1 MEKGLKQQESNSSA
15 DRIKRK
21 GGHITKDMLVK
32 AAKMTRSKTISDVEY
47 LKKITH
53 LHLAEKKISTL
64 QNAPFELCSNL
75 RVLYLHD
82 NNISKMVEQ
91 PLKIP
96 KVTHLYLQNN
106 EVDKVEGLQKA
117 ASLSK
122 LYLSGNK
129 ISTFEGL
136 EHCSSLSELH
146 LSDQNLEDDCGK
158 SSCMEIPEAS
168 LRAMSRTLTT
178 LTVANAGITTLEP
191 FLLLNSLERLDAS
204 RNKLDDIKS
213 VCRYLD
219 GAVRL
224 SILDLR
230 GNPICKARKY
240 REMLVIS
247 SHIENLDGKD
257 ILDQERQFLIAMKA
271 KRGGKKASSKKHNE
285 NSKQQKPMF
294 QIGKKS

>member
-1 MEKGLKQQESNSSA
+1 
-15 DRIKRK
+15 
-21 GGHITKDMLVK
+21 
-32 AAKMTRSKTISDVEY
+32 
-47 LKKITH
+47 
-53 LHLAEKKISTL
+53 
-64 QNAPFELCSNL
+64 
-75 RVLYLHD
+75 
-82 NNISKMVEQ
+82 
-91 PLKIP
+91 
-96 KVTHLYLQNN
+96 
-106 EVDKVEGLQKA
+106 
-117 ASLSK
+117 
-122 LYLSGNK
+122 
-129 ISTFEGL
+129 
-136 EHCSSLSELH
+136 
-146 LSDQNLEDDCGK
+146 
-158 SSCMEIPEAS
+158 MEIPEAS